1 MNLTEELQKL
11 QQLHQSG
18 AINDEEFSRAKA
30 RLINEPPPASGGPQ
44 VPPIQTSGT
53 DLEQQTRQ
61 WAMFLHLSQLAGFLI
76 PLAGLVVPIVIWQIK
91 KSELPGIDAHGKIVV
106 NWIISEIIYLLVC
119 LLLTFVLIGVPL
131 LIAVGALGIL
141 FPIIGAIKANNGQ
154 VWRYPFSIT
163 VLR

>member
-76 PLAGLVVPIVIWQIK
+76 PLAGLVIPIVIWQIK

>member
-76 PLAGLVVPIVIWQIK
+76 PLAGLVIPIVIWQIK

-154 VWRYPFSIT
+154 VWRYPFSIN

>member
-119 LLLTFVLIGVPL
+119 LLLILVLIGAPL

-154 VWRYPFSIT
+154 VWRYPFSIN

>member
-154 VWRYPFSIT
+154 VWRYPFSIN

>member
-141 FPIIGAIKANNGQ
+141 FPIIGAIKANNGE

>member
-1 MNLTEELQKL
+1 
-11 QQLHQSG
+11 
-18 AINDEEFSRAKA
+18 
-30 RLINEPPPASGGPQ
+30 
-44 VPPIQTSGT
+44 
-53 DLEQQTRQ
+53 
-61 WAMFLHLSQLAGFLI
+61 
-76 PLAGLVVPIVIWQIK
+76 LVIPIVIWQIK

-119 LLLTFVLIGVPL
+119 LLLTLVLIGVPL

>member
-30 RLINEPPPASGGPQ
+30 RLINEPSPASGGPQ

-53 DLEQQTRQ
+53 DLEQQTQQ

-119 LLLTFVLIGVPL
+119 LLLILVLIGAPL